1 MIVSV
6 HVGRTWEWAVVE
18 YLKVLLGKDSAI
30 LGYYASR
37 SGNSLPTFEGQPVGP
52 IFKGQ

>member
-6 HVGRTWEWAVVE
+6 HVGRMREWVVE
-18 YLKVLLGKDSAI
+18 YLKVLLGKDCDL
-30 LGYYASR
+30 LGYYASS
-37 SGNSLPTFEGQPVGP
+37 SGNSLPTYGGQPIGP